1 MSYTRADARAELRQQ
16 LNDRIDTADVTVN
29 PPSHLHRRELSTPAN
44 GAINGGNHY
53 LVKHYPM
60 LSKVDGD
67 DLETLIQAVDE
78 LNASYIVDPFSTDY
92 LRGDVFLDPPPNG
105 VQAVFISYFSQWY
118 LDSELNQA
126 LAEAQTFIGVQPVPD
141 DATELNVDFGLR
153 PALLM
158 YAKCVIFEANST
170 KSADFFD
177 HQAGGKVENKAEVA
191 KQWEDKAA
199 KSKKQAEVLRDDF
212 YTRKGQR
219 NAPAF
224 GVGAP
229 AGTTGYQVNR

>member
-1 MSYTRADARAELRQQ
+1 MSYTRVDARDELRKQ
-16 LNDRIDTADVTVN
+16 LNDRIDTADVTVD

-44 GAINGGNHY
+44 GAINGGNHF

-60 LSKVDGD
+60 LSKETGG
-67 DLETLIQAVDE
+67 LETLIQAVDE
-78 LNASYIVDPFSTDY
+78 NNGSYIVSIPDTDY
-92 LRGDVFLDPPPNG
+92 LRGDVFLDPAPNA

-126 LAEAQTFIGVQPVPD
+126 LAEAQSFIGVQPVPD
-141 DATELNVDFGLR
+141 DATELNVEFGLR

-158 YAKCVIFEANST
+158 YAKCVVFEANST

-177 HQAGGKVENKAEVA
+177 HQAGGKVESKAEVA
-191 KQWEDKAA
+191 KQWEAKAEKA
-199 KSKKQAEVLRDDF
+199 KKQAEVLRDDF

-224 GVGAP
+224 GIGAP
-229 AGTTGYQVNR
+229 AGTSGYQVNR